1 MDCSHPGSSIHG
13 IFQARILVWVAISLS
28 KGSSRPRDRTPVFT
42 VWATSESSW
51 NAGDLGS
58 VPGWG
63 RSLGE
68 RNGNPLQYSRLEN
81 PMDGGA
87 WPPTVHGVAKSW
99 TQLSDFTFFFFATL
113 RGKKWRVNQIEKGE
127 GSCQLFW
134 LASPTFTPHQ
144 AGNRDVC
151 FAWVLQGAN
160 TLYHQHLRVAMVGR
174 SLFPTILQM
183 F

>member
-1 MDCSHPGSSIHG
+1 MASGLITLWEIDGERVETVSDFIFWGSKSHWRWWLQWFWSPPQSLPGMQETWVQSLGGEDPLEKEMAIHSSILAWKIPWMEEPGRLQSMGSQRVGHN
-13 IFQARILVWVAISLS
+13 WVTSL
-28 KGSSRPRDRTPVFT
+28 
-42 VWATSESSW
+42 
-51 NAGDLGS
+51 
-58 VPGWG
+58 
-63 RSLGE
+63 
-68 RNGNPLQYSRLEN
+68 
-81 PMDGGA
+81 
-87 WPPTVHGVAKSW
+87 
-99 TQLSDFTFFFFATL
+99 FFFFATL